1 MITILKRHRSL
12 VASLFTKHRRGTKWN
27 DEQMPIIKKIAIVLL
42 IITAAASSAHAV
54 SIHDGAGTAGAA
66 FLKIEGGSRPVG
78 MGGAFAGL
86 ANDVNTIFWNP
97 AGLTAVHDQELT
109 AMQHFS
115 FADINNQTIGYAQR
129 IDRLVW
135 GASFLG
141 SFTEIE
147 RRQGPTEDPDS
158 TVTVGGFATG
168 LSLAYPLGTAV
179 SVGGT
184 AKIISQQLD
193 IQNAYGVAADVG
205 VILRLLDNHLGI
217 GVVVQNAGVLD
228 GGENLPMALRAGLAY
243 RTWKQPAAE
252 AEEAM
257 PPHEV
262 WAFVADANLPLID
275 ANPSFHIGAER
286 WFYESVAARIGYRIG
301 MNENPSDGLALGIG
315 VRRSGEDALA
325 NIDFQFDYAF
335 VPDAYVGNAHRVSFI
350 TRF

>member
-1 MITILKRHRSL
+1 MEKRGA
-12 VASLFTKHRRGTKWN
+12 VFASRVWAWRYN
-27 DEQMPIIKKIAIVLL
+27 VMVLL
-42 IITAAASSAHAV
+42 IITAGVPCANAV
-54 SIHDGAGTAGAA
+54 SIHDGAGTVGAA

-115 FADINNQTIGYAQR
+115 FADINNQSIGYAQR
-129 IDRLVW
+129 VNGFVW

-168 LSLAYPLGTAV
+168 LSIAYPLGDTI

-184 AKIISQQLD
+184 AKIISEQLD
-193 IQNAYGVAADVG
+193 IQNAYGAAADVG
-205 VILRLLDNHLGI
+205 LILRLLDNRLGI
-217 GVVVQNAGVLD
+217 GVAVQNAGVLD
-228 GGENLPMALRAGLAY
+228 GAENLPMALRAGLAY
-243 RTWKQPAAE
+243 RAWQESTE
-252 AEEAM
+252 SM
-257 PPHEV
+257 PEREM
-262 WAFVADANLPLID
+262 WALVADAHLPLLD

-286 WFYESVAARIGYRIG
+286 WFYGSVAARIGYRIG
-301 MNENPSDGLALGIG
+301 LNENPSDGLSLGVG

-335 VPDAYVGNAHRVSFI
+335 VPDAYLGNAHRVSFI

>member
-1 MITILKRHRSL
+1 MMEKRGAVL
-12 VASLFTKHRRGTKWN
+12 
-27 DEQMPIIKKIAIVLL
+27 IVMALL
-42 IITAAASSAHAV
+42 IITAVAPRANAV
-54 SIHDGAGTAGAA
+54 SIHDGAGTVGAA
-66 FLKIEGGSRPVG
+66 FLKVEGGSRPVG

-86 ANDVNTIFWNP
+86 ANDINTIFWNP
-97 AGLTAVHDQELT
+97 AGLTAVQDQELT

-115 FADINNQTIGYAQR
+115 FADINNQSIGYAQR
-129 IDRLVW
+129 MDRFVW

-168 LSLAYPLGTAV
+168 LSIAYSLGPAM
-179 SVGGT
+179 SIGGT
-184 AKIISQQLD
+184 AKVISEQLD
-193 IQNAYGVAADVG
+193 IQNAYGAAADIG
-205 VILRLLDNHLGI
+205 LILRLLDNHLGI
-217 GVVVQNAGVLD
+217 GVALQNAGVLD

-243 RTWKQPAAE
+243 RTWKASESGTEAE
-252 AEEAM
+252 ASVPERGL
-257 PPHEV
+257 
-262 WAFVADANLPLID
+262 WAFVADAHVPLID

-286 WFYESVAARIGYRIG
+286 WFYDSVAARIGYRIG
-301 MNENPSDGLALGIG
+301 MNENPSDGLSIGVG

>member
-1 MITILKRHRSL
+1 MMLKRGIGL
-12 VASLFTKHRRGTKWN
+12 
-27 DEQMPIIKKIAIVLL
+27 IAMVLL
-42 IITAAASSAHAV
+42 IVAAAAPSGEAV
-54 SIHDGAGTAGAA
+54 SIHDSAGTTGAA
-66 FLKIEGGSRPVG
+66 FLKIEGGTRPVA

-97 AGLTAVHDQELT
+97 AGLTAVADQELG

-147 RRQGPTEDPDS
+147 RRQGPSADPDS
-158 TVTVGGFATG
+158 TATVGGFATG
-168 LSLAYPLGTAV
+168 LSFAYPIGQM
-179 SVGGT
+179 SIGGT
-184 AKIISQQLD
+184 AKMVSEQLD
-193 IQNAYGVAADVG
+193 IQNIYGVAADVG
-205 VILRLLDNHLGI
+205 AIFRVLDNRLGF
-217 GVVVQNAGVLD
+217 GVAVQNAGVLD
-228 GGENLPMALRAGLAY
+228 GEENLPMSVRAGLAY
-243 RTWKQPAAE
+243 RTWETVPIAGESDMME
-252 AEEAM
+252 A
-257 PPHEV
+257 HEV
-262 WAFVADANLPLID
+262 WAFVADAHLPLID

-315 VRRSGEDALA
+315 VRRSGEDTLA

>member
-1 MITILKRHRSL
+1 MDKRGAVL
-12 VASLFTKHRRGTKWN
+12 
-27 DEQMPIIKKIAIVLL
+27 IVMALL
-42 IITAAASSAHAV
+42 IITVVAPRANAV
-54 SIHDGAGTAGAA
+54 SIHDGAGTVGAA
-66 FLKIEGGSRPVG
+66 FLKVEGGSRPVG

-86 ANDVNTIFWNP
+86 ANDINTIFWNP
-97 AGLTAVHDQELT
+97 AGLTSVRDQELT

-115 FADINNQTIGYAQR
+115 FADINNQSIGYAQR
-129 IDRLVW
+129 LDRFVW

-168 LSLAYPLGTAV
+168 LSIAYSLGPV
-179 SVGGT
+179 MSIGGT
-184 AKIISQQLD
+184 AKIISEQLD
-193 IQNAYGVAADVG
+193 IQNAYGAAADIG
-205 VILRLLDNHLGI
+205 LILRLLNNHLGM
-217 GVVVQNAGVLD
+217 GVALQNVGVLD

-243 RTWKQPAAE
+243 RTWKAIE
-252 AEEAM
+252 ADTSIPERG
-257 PPHEV
+257 V
-262 WAFVADANLPLID
+262 WAFVADAHLPLID
-275 ANPSFHIGAER
+275 ANPSFHVGAER
-286 WFYESVAARIGYRIG
+286 WFYDSVAARIGYRIG
-301 MNENPSDGLALGIG
+301 MNENPNDGLSLGIG

>member
-1 MITILKRHRSL
+1 MLKRRTGL
-12 VASLFTKHRRGTKWN
+12 
-27 DEQMPIIKKIAIVLL
+27 IIMVLL
-42 IITAAASSAHAV
+42 VVIGTAPCVHAV
-54 SIHDGAGTAGAA
+54 SIHDGAGTTGAA
-66 FLKIEGGSRPVG
+66 FLKIDGGSRPVG

-86 ANDVNTIFWNP
+86 ANDINTIFWNP
-97 AGLTAVHDQELT
+97 AGLTAVDGRELT

-129 IDRLVW
+129 VDRLVW

-168 LSLAYPLGTAV
+168 LSFAYPLGTAM
-179 SVGGT
+179 SIGGT
-184 AKIISQQLD
+184 AKVISEQLD
-193 IQNAYGVAADVG
+193 IQNAYGAAADVG
-205 VILRLLDNHLGI
+205 VILRLFDNHLGI
-217 GVVVQNAGVLD
+217 GVAVQNAGVLD
-228 GGENLPMALRAGLAY
+228 GGENLPMALRAGVAY
-243 RTWKQPAAE
+243 RMWKQPMVE
-252 AEEAM
+252 NGTEETM
-257 PPHEV
+257 PPREL
-262 WAFVADANLPLID
+262 WALVADANLPLID

-286 WFYESVAARIGYRIG
+286 WFYDSVAARLGYQIG
-301 MNENPSDGLALGIG
+301 MNENPSNGLSLGVG

-335 VPDAYVGNAHRVSFI
+335 VPDAYVGNAHRISFI

>member
-1 MITILKRHRSL
+1 M
-12 VASLFTKHRRGTKWN
+12 
-27 DEQMPIIKKIAIVLL
+27 VLL
-42 IITAAASSAHAV
+42 VVIATAPCVHAV
-54 SIHDGAGTAGAA
+54 SIHDGAGTTGAA

-86 ANDVNTIFWNP
+86 ANDINTIFWNP

-129 IDRLVW
+129 VDRLVW

-141 SFTEIE
+141 SFTEID

-168 LSLAYPLGTAV
+168 LSFAYPLGTAL
-179 SVGGT
+179 SIGGT
-184 AKIISQQLD
+184 AKVISEQLD
-193 IQNAYGVAADVG
+193 IQNAYGAAADVG

-217 GVVVQNAGVLD
+217 GVAVRNAGVLD
-228 GGENLPMALRAGLAY
+228 GGENLPMALRAGVAY
-243 RTWKQPAAE
+243 RMWKQPMV
-252 AEEAM
+252 EEGTEETM
-257 PPHEV
+257 PPREL
-262 WAFVADANLPLID
+262 WALVADANFPLID

-286 WFYESVAARIGYRIG
+286 WFYDSVAARLGYQIG
-301 MNENPSDGLALGIG
+301 MNENPSNGLSLGVG

-335 VPDAYVGNAHRVSFI
+335 VPDAYVGDAHRVSFI

>member
-1 MITILKRHRSL
+1 MLKRRTGL
-12 VASLFTKHRRGTKWN
+12 
-27 DEQMPIIKKIAIVLL
+27 IIMVLL
-42 IITAAASSAHAV
+42 VVIGTAPCVHAV
-54 SIHDGAGTAGAA
+54 SIHDGAGTTGAA
-66 FLKIEGGSRPVG
+66 FLKIDGGSRPVG

-129 IDRLVW
+129 VDRLVW

-168 LSLAYPLGTAV
+168 LSFAYPLGTAM
-179 SVGGT
+179 SIGGT
-184 AKIISQQLD
+184 AKVISEQLD
-193 IQNAYGVAADVG
+193 IQNAYGAAADVG
-205 VILRLLDNHLGI
+205 VILRLFDNHLGI
-217 GVVVQNAGVLD
+217 GIAVQNAGVLD
-228 GGENLPMALRAGLAY
+228 GGENLPMALRAGVAY
-243 RTWKQPAAE
+243 RMWKQPMV
-252 AEEAM
+252 EEGTEETM
-257 PPHEV
+257 PPREL
-262 WAFVADANLPLID
+262 WALVADANLPLID

-286 WFYESVAARIGYRIG
+286 WFYDSVAARLGYQIG
-301 MNENPSDGLALGIG
+301 MNENPSNGLSLGVG

-335 VPDAYVGNAHRVSFI
+335 VPDAYVGNAHRISFI

>member
-1 MITILKRHRSL
+1 MLKRRTGL
-12 VASLFTKHRRGTKWN
+12 
-27 DEQMPIIKKIAIVLL
+27 IIMVLL
-42 IITAAASSAHAV
+42 VVIGTAPCVHAV
-54 SIHDGAGTAGAA
+54 SIHDGAGTTGAA
-66 FLKIEGGSRPVG
+66 FLKIDGGSRPVG

-86 ANDVNTIFWNP
+86 ANDINTIFWNP

-129 IDRLVW
+129 VDRLVW

-168 LSLAYPLGTAV
+168 LSFAYPLGTAM
-179 SVGGT
+179 SIGGT
-184 AKIISQQLD
+184 AKVISEQLD
-193 IQNAYGVAADVG
+193 IQNAYGAAADVG
-205 VILRLLDNHLGI
+205 VILRLFDNHLGI
-217 GVVVQNAGVLD
+217 GVAIQNAGVLD
-228 GGENLPMALRAGLAY
+228 GGENLPMALRAGVAY
-243 RTWKQPAAE
+243 RMWKQPMV
-252 AEEAM
+252 EEGTEETM
-257 PPHEV
+257 PPREL

-286 WFYESVAARIGYRIG
+286 WFYDSVAARLGYQIG
-301 MNENPSDGLALGIG
+301 MNENPSNGLSLGVG

-335 VPDAYVGNAHRVSFI
+335 VPDAYVGNAHRISFI

>member
-1 MITILKRHRSL
+1 M
-12 VASLFTKHRRGTKWN
+12 
-27 DEQMPIIKKIAIVLL
+27 VLL
-42 IITAAASSAHAV
+42 VVIGTAPCVHAV
-54 SIHDGAGTAGAA
+54 SIHDGAGTTGAA
-66 FLKIEGGSRPVG
+66 FLKIDGGSRPVG

-86 ANDVNTIFWNP
+86 ANDINTIFWNP
-97 AGLTAVHDQELT
+97 AGLTAVDGRELT

-129 IDRLVW
+129 VDRLVW

-168 LSLAYPLGTAV
+168 LSFAYPLGT
-179 SVGGT
+179 SMSIGGT
-184 AKIISQQLD
+184 AKVISEQLD
-193 IQNAYGVAADVG
+193 IQNAYGAAADVG
-205 VILRLLDNHLGI
+205 VILRLFDNHLGI
-217 GVVVQNAGVLD
+217 GVAVQNAGVLD
-228 GGENLPMALRAGLAY
+228 GGENLPMALRAGVAY
-243 RTWKQPAAE
+243 RMWKQPMV
-252 AEEAM
+252 EEGTEETM
-257 PPHEV
+257 PPREL
-262 WAFVADANLPLID
+262 WALVADANLPLID

-286 WFYESVAARIGYRIG
+286 WFYDSVAARLGYQIG
-301 MNENPSDGLALGIG
+301 MNENPSNGLSLGVG

-335 VPDAYVGNAHRVSFI
+335 VPDAYVGNAPRISFI

>member
-1 MITILKRHRSL
+1 MLKRRTGL
-12 VASLFTKHRRGTKWN
+12 
-27 DEQMPIIKKIAIVLL
+27 IIMVLL
-42 IITAAASSAHAV
+42 IVTGTTPGIHAV
-54 SIHDGAGTAGAA
+54 SIHDGAGTTGAA

-86 ANDVNTIFWNP
+86 ANDINTIFWNP

-115 FADINNQTIGYAQR
+115 FADINNQSIGYAQR
-129 IDRLVW
+129 VDRLVW

-168 LSLAYPLGTAV
+168 LSLAYPIGTAM
-179 SVGGT
+179 SIGGT
-184 AKIISQQLD
+184 AKVISEQLD
-193 IQNAYGVAADVG
+193 IQNAYGAAADVG
-205 VILRLLDNHLGI
+205 VILRLFDNHLGI
-217 GVVVQNAGVLD
+217 GVAVQNAGILD
-228 GGENLPMALRAGLAY
+228 GGENLPTALRAGLAY
-243 RTWKQPAAE
+243 RMWKQPMVE
-252 AEEAM
+252 AETGETG
-257 PPHEV
+257 PPREL

-286 WFYESVAARIGYRIG
+286 WFYDSVAARLGYRIG
-301 MNENPSDGLALGIG
+301 MNENPSDGLALGVG